1 MPAIMKRVP
10 EYFLAACLLT
20 NAGCLYFYSYV
31 NLNTYD
37 ESKVLFLTSFRAG
50 NVGSGLVII
59 LLLTLILTHIKMRSS
74 GRVCCYIL
82 MLMSGSVM
90 FNNLLELT
98 RNGIFSLLL
107 PTVLLITAF
116 TVIYNGLTHK

>member
-1 MPAIMKRVP
+1 MKKIS

-31 NLNTYD
+31 NLTVYD
-37 ESKVLFLTSFRAG
+37 EDKILFLTSFRAG
-50 NVGSGLVII
+50 NIGSGLVTI
-59 LLLTLILTHIKMRSS
+59 LLLTLILTNIKMRAA
-74 GRVCCYIL
+74 GRFCCYIL
-82 MLMSGSVM
+82 MLMSGSVV

-98 RNGIFSLLL
+98 RNGLFSLLL

-116 TVIYNGLTHK
+116 IVIYNELTRK